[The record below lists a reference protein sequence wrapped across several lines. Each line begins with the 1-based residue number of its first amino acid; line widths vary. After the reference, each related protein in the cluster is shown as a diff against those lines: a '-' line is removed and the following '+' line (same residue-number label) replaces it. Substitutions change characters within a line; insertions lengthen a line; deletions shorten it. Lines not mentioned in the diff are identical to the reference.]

1 MEKRHI
7 AILGSTGSIGRQALD
22 VIRQHRDL
30 FQVELL
36 TANNSSDL
44 LIQQAIE
51 FDANAVVIC
60 NDTTPVHASPD
71 SASKIIRQPSQG
83 VTVRISREHSNW
95 TEVVFADG
103 EMGWISNAHIE
114 AI

>member
-1 MEKRHI
+1 V
-7 AILGSTGSIGRQALD
+7 AFLLSTSLALSS
-22 VIRQHRDL
+22 RNA
-30 FQVELL
+30 LL
-36 TANNSSDL
+36 KDNR
-44 LIQQAIE
+44 
-51 FDANAVVIC
+51 AVVVC

-103 EMGWISNAHIE
+103 EMGWIRNAHIE